1 MITCIRL
8 PSPQRHLVPI
18 YYRFDGGPAGF
29 NSFFTNSI
37 KLSDTLCCVV
47 GNLITR
53 ISISP
58 EGTINKIDI
67 VNPIDSI
74 TESEIIR
81 VIKLSEKHWKKS
93 DAITH
98 NEIFYIQTVIST
110 SDFIPNYYRPFSE
123 HFKRFFL
130 EPIIIVRYINVHQY
144 DIKPIKN
151 ETILDQM
158 NILLDSSKY
167 EESLPLVNELIRRD
181 PFNRDLYKVRIM
193 VNYNLDRKEQVTS
206 DNNKLIDFAEGYSL
220 DDILS
225 DKEKHEK

>member
-1 MITCIRL
+1 
-8 PSPQRHLVPI
+8 
-18 YYRFDGGPAGF
+18 
-29 NSFFTNSI
+29 
-37 KLSDTLCCVV
+37 
-47 GNLITR
+47 
-53 ISISP
+53 
-58 EGTINKIDI
+58 
-67 VNPIDSI
+67 
-74 TESEIIR
+74 
-81 VIKLSEKHWKKS
+81 LSEKHWKKS